1 MGTGVGE
8 AALIG
13 AAVGGGTALLT
24 GNDPLR
30 GALLG
35 GVTGGAGGAM
45 FGGAAGAG
53 AGAAGAGAGATTAG
67 AGAGVAGGVG
77 GGATALNTAASA
89 VNPLT
94 SVASGGT
101 NALSNTLQAAQ
112 ITPTAVNQGIA
123 GAIPNSGLTA
133 GMGPGGIP
141 EFGMNLNKAVNDAGL
156 LGNFGGYDNL
166 AFNRALAP
174 QFTQGAA
181 QTATQA
187 IPQAGISAGQTM
199 YPALSDAQ
207 AKTFFES
214 DMGLGN
220 AYKAG
225 TPEAVQPGM
234 LQRGMNWYGGLS
246 PMGKIGVGIGGG
258 VALNA
263 LSGSMNPPGIETK
276 EEEENPFGL
285 ATYDRKKY
293 KSVNPLQHSVY
304 RPSYAAEG
312 GVMQSYAQG
321 GIAAL
326 ASGGMGNNQMYPQG
340 LQDQTQFA
348 TPSQMPTSAQVVNA
362 DYEVK
367 SDPYTGTPLKMAE
380 GGEVKHMAIGGFAG
394 KGGATPVGSQ
404 VYYDPEAGKYYTLG
418 YDSGPMSGMGG
429 MLSIFGRG
437 APTKQYIGE
446 GPNSVSNAYENTDA
460 TPNVYQSGYQNYIE
474 GTPMVTTPDAF
485 EQSPNFIDAYNLL
498 AATSPNIAST
508 ISPEALVAAAGIPA
522 TSGTTGTA
530 GGMAQGGIAGY
541 DLGGYA
547 AGGNP
552 RLLKGPGDGMS
563 DNIPATIGGRQ
574 PARLADGEFVV
585 PADVVSH
592 LGNGSTDAGAKH
604 LYNMMDKVRKA
615 RTGTKKQGKQI
626 KPGKFLPA

>member
-53 AGAAGAGAGATTAG
+53 AGGAAGGAGAGATAG

-101 NALSNTLQAAQ
+101 NALSNTLQATQLA
-112 ITPTAVNQGIA
+112 PTAVNTGIA
-123 GAIPNSGLTA
+123 GAVPNPGLTGLG
-133 GMGPGGIP
+133 GMQNIG
-141 EFGMNLNKAVNDAGL
+141 A
-156 LGNFGGYDNL
+156 
-166 AFNRALAP
+166 
-174 QFTQGAA
+174 TQGAGITGA
-181 QTATQA
+181 VPQVATQ
-187 IPQAGISAGQTM
+187 AGQTM

-207 AKTFFES
+207 AKAFFES

-225 TPEAVQPGM
+225 TVAPQPGM
-234 LQRGMNWYGGLS
+234 LQKGMDWYKGL
-246 PMGKIGVGIGGG
+246 GRAGQIGVGIGGG

-263 LSGSMNPPGIETK
+263 LSGGFNQPTIEAK

-285 ATYDRKKY
+285 ATYNRSKY
-293 KSVNPLQHSVY
+293 KSVNPLQHNVY
-304 RPSYAAEG
+304 RPVYGAEG
-312 GVMQSYAQG
+312 GIMDSYAQG
-321 GIAAL
+321 GITAL
-326 ASGGMGNNQMYPQG
+326 ATGGMGNNSMYPQG
-340 LQDQTQFA
+340 QMDMTQYA
-348 TPSQMPTSAQVVNA
+348 TPTQMPTSAQIVNS
-362 DYEVK
+362 DYEQK
-367 SDPYTGTPLKMAE
+367 TDPYTGSPIGMAE

-394 KGGATPVGSQ
+394 KGGATSGGNQ
-404 VYYDPEAGKYYTLG
+404 VYWDPVEGQYYTYESSSGLNSLPWMSAFGNIANPKNKVYLG
-418 YDSGPMSGMGG
+418 SKGP
-429 MLSIFGRG
+429 G
-437 APTKQYIGE
+437 A
-446 GPNSVSNAYENTDA
+446 SNYENTDA
-460 TPNVYQSGYQNYIE
+460 TPNVYKSGYQDYIN

-485 EQSPNFIDAYNLL
+485 EQAPNFIDAYNLL

-508 ISPEALVAAAGIPA
+508 ISPEALVAAAGVPA

-541 DLGGYA
+541 NLGGYA
-547 AGGNP
+547 SGGNP

-615 RTGTKKQGKQI
+615 RTGNKKQGKQI

>member
-45 FGGAAGAG
+45 FGGAS
-53 AGAAGAGAGATTAG
+53 GAAGGAGATGATTGAATAGAG

-77 GGATALNTAASA
+77 GGGAALNTAASA
-89 VNPLT
+89 LNPAA
-94 SVASGGT
+94 SVATGGT
-101 NALSNTLQAAQ
+101 NALANTLQAAQ
-112 ITPTAVNQGIA
+112 VTPAAVNQGIA
-123 GAIPNSGLTA
+123 GAVPNPGLTGLG
-133 GMGPGGIP
+133 GMQNIG
-141 EFGMNLNKAVNDAGL
+141 A
-156 LGNFGGYDNL
+156 
-166 AFNRALAP
+166 
-174 QFTQGAA
+174 TQGAGMA
-181 QTATQA
+181 STV
-187 IPQAGISAGQTM
+187 PQASQVAQAGQTM
-199 YPALSDAQ
+199 YPNLSEDA
-207 AKTFFES
+207 ARKFFES
-214 DMGLGN
+214 DMGLSN

-225 TPEAVQPGM
+225 TDVQPGFFGNM
-234 LQRGMNWYGGLS
+234 INKYKTLG
-246 PMGKIGVGIGGG
+246 PMGQIGVGIGGG

-263 LSGSMNPPGIETK
+263 LSGGFKQPGIETK

-293 KSVNPLQHSVY
+293 TAINPMQHNVY
-304 RPSYAAEG
+304 RPTYAAEG
-312 GVMQSYAQG
+312 GEMHSYAQG

-326 ASGGMGNNQMYPQG
+326 AAGGMGGNTGYPMGQM
-340 LQDQTQFA
+340 DMTQYA

-362 DYEVK
+362 DYEQK
-367 SDPYTGTPLKMAE
+367 TDPYKGSPIGMAE
-380 GGEVKHMAIGGFAG
+380 GGMAGGG
-394 KGGATPVGSQ
+394 Q
-404 VYYDPEAGKYYTLG
+404 VYYDPAQGQYYTME
-418 YDSGPMSGMGG
+418 Y
-429 MLSIFGRG
+429 SIFG
-437 APTKQYIGE
+437 APGPRTYIGS
-446 GPNSVSNAYENTDA
+446 PTPSIPDTVAAYEAYVDQTA
-460 TPNVYQSGYQNYIE
+460 TPNVYKTEYQKYVE
-474 GTPMVTTPDAF
+474 GTPMVTTPEAF
-485 EQSPNFIDAYNLL
+485 PSSPNFIDAYNLL

-508 ISPEALVAAAGIPA
+508 ISPEALVAAAGTPA
-522 TSGTTGTA
+522 TSGTTGTV
-530 GGMAQGGIAGY
+530 GGMAEGGIAGY
-541 DLGGYA
+541 NLGGYA
-547 AGGNP
+547 SGGNP

-626 KPGKFLPA
+626 KPRKFLPA

>member
-53 AGAAGAGAGATTAG
+53 AGGAAGGAGAGATAG

-101 NALSNTLQAAQ
+101 NALSNTLQATQ
-112 ITPTAVNQGIA
+112 IAPTAVNSGIA
-123 GAIPNSGLTA
+123 SVAPNTGLTGLG
-133 GMGPGGIP
+133 GMQNIG
-141 EFGMNLNKAVNDAGL
+141 A
-156 LGNFGGYDNL
+156 
-166 AFNRALAP
+166 
-174 QFTQGAA
+174 TQGAGIA
-181 QTATQA
+181 SAAPQAATQA
-187 IPQAGISAGQTM
+187 GQSM

-207 AKTFFES
+207 AKAFFES

-225 TPEAVQPGM
+225 TVAPQPGM

-263 LSGSMNPPGIETK
+263 LSGGMKPPGIETK
-276 EEEENPFGL
+276 DEEENPFGL
-285 ATYDRKKY
+285 ATYDRSKY

-304 RPSYAAEG
+304 RPVYGAEG
-312 GVMQSYAQG
+312 GIMDSYAQG
-321 GIAAL
+321 GITAL
-326 ASGGMGNNQMYPQG
+326 AQGGMGNNSMYPQG
-340 LQDQTQFA
+340 QMDMTQYA
-348 TPSQMPTSAQVVNA
+348 TPTQMPTSAQVVNA
-362 DYEVK
+362 DYEQRT
-367 SDPYTGTPLKMAE
+367 DPYNGSPIGMAE
-380 GGEVKHMAIGGFAG
+380 GGEVKHMAIGGTVVNG
-394 KGGATPVGSQ
+394 QQ
-404 VYYDPEAGKYYTLG
+404 VYYDSDNDQYYTLG
-418 YDSGPMSGMGG
+418 DSRTGIMGGTYMGGMGG
-429 MLSIFGRG
+429 KGYSPFNTLLKNSKPKDST
-437 APTKQYIGE
+437 AYDAYKAYI
-446 GPNSVSNAYENTDA
+446 NQTA
-460 TPNVYQSGYQNYIE
+460 TPEVYESGYQNYIE

-508 ISPEALVAAAGIPA
+508 ISPEALVAAAGAPA
-522 TSGTTGTA
+522 TTGTTGTA

-541 DLGGYA
+541 NLGGYA

-615 RTGTKKQGKQI
+615 RTGNKKQGKQI